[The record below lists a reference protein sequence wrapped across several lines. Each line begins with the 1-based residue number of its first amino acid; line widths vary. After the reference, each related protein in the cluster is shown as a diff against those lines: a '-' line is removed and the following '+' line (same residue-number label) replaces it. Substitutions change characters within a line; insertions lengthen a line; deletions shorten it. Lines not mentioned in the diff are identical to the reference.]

1 MQMMAYG
8 MNITQR
14 SICGVYDTATN
25 KVVDPKLYGIPL
37 TEHKIPASYTPT
49 PLAATAYGCIIGFLP
64 SQFLIG
70 VGRTN
75 VFVKQ
80 EPTLW
85 AWEMSMDTRMGA
97 GAVRKDGVG
106 IYGVA
111 PAVAGA

>member
-1 MQMMAYG
+1 MVIVTFIYV
-8 MNITQR
+8 R
-14 SICGVYDTATN
+14 HR
-25 KVVDPKLYGIPL
+25 KRK
-37 TEHKIPASYTPT
+37 
-49 PLAATAYGCIIGFLP
+49 
-64 SQFLIG
+64 
-70 VGRTN
+70 TN

-97 GAVRKDGVG
+97 GAARKDGVG